1 MENIIF
7 FKNNS
12 VQGVSAIPILLK
24 RNESISAAESLKN
37 MPNVQTLTFCKG
49 ALLSFVSFLKCV
61 FYFCKIS
68 NFKKLKVRDLSLGIY
83 DPSYKG

>member
-7 FKNNS
+7 LKNNS

-37 MPNVQTLTFCKG
+37 MPNVQTLTFCQG
-49 ALLSFVSFLKCV
+49 AL
-61 FYFCKIS
+61 
-68 NFKKLKVRDLSLGIY
+68 FKFRKFPKVRFLLL
-83 DPSYKG
+83 